1 MQGLSPEHL
10 DGSQPLP
17 TATPEG
23 SPQQGEAA
31 VVTTPQVESTES
43 LEPFRITN
51 TREDFRIRRGERPFV
66 RLNSSGE
73 LVVTSSGSPVGPF
86 PGVEGQDPFWSA
98 GDFRR
103 TLFSP
108 GSPVVSEINPPV
120 FSETETVPVNTT
132 YHFTLP
138 AEMAH
143 LANTTS
149 VPTGFT
155 TAGLPPINTQR
166 TPNVTPTLPPG
177 YHALNALLNASVPT
191 PPQTP
196 SGTPGGPSFHGHPIP
211 GFIPTLPQFPSG
223 NPNPSG
229 TIPSITPNLQI
240 PVGGQGGTIQFPL
253 TGHNPITTQPTIG
266 TQLPVG
272 TPPTIGGPTPPFGQ
286 NIPPALAQYW
296 NQMLQNLPQTTGGQ
310 QPVPTIGQPY
320 PGIPNPIWG
329 QGQNAQTQ
337 VPTQTQGYNPWN
349 YYPLQPPPNQPGSS
363 HYGQTAYG
371 PTGLPTGLPPQSH
384 QYPQVNRQLP
394 FLATLDLPDLSR
406 ILNDPIRHSPQ
417 WPAIPAKLP
426 SDIPKFDGKVGEDPN
441 NHVMTFHLW
450 CSSNSLMDD
459 SIRLRLFQRTLTG
472 SAAKWYIELPRGFF
486 SDFNTLAMDFLTHYQ
501 LPIRYDTGTEI
512 LTSFKQ
518 TKGTHISDHIHE
530 WRRRRRLIKLEL
542 PDQLLAEWFTKSFVN
557 EIGKDI
563 AMGGV
568 VTEEQAIS
576 RAQYLDLVYSQTGTL
591 YDLLPELPRPGTS
604 STSTTPAA
612 SHAADGVIG
621 TAQAHSHSVSS
632 TTPKSTSSNVQN
644 APSPATPTG
653 KTSEVNV
660 VQSTPDG
667 KNKSKKGRGKNKE
680 GKNNNQT
687 EQTKNTPVEDR
698 DKRKPRYPCLICG
711 DDHYTKDCP
720 RRAEVTKFLQGTPNH
735 LHRQSC
741 PNPSRLNNRLSWS
754 SMTNHLLLR
763 HHMF

>member
-1 MQGLSPEHL
+1 
-10 DGSQPLP
+10 
-17 TATPEG
+17 
-23 SPQQGEAA
+23 
-31 VVTTPQVESTES
+31 
-43 LEPFRITN
+43 
-51 TREDFRIRRGERPFV
+51 
-66 RLNSSGE
+66 
-73 LVVTSSGSPVGPF
+73 
-86 PGVEGQDPFWSA
+86 
-98 GDFRR
+98 
-103 TLFSP
+103 
-108 GSPVVSEINPPV
+108 
-120 FSETETVPVNTT
+120 
-132 YHFTLP
+132 
-138 AEMAH
+138 
-143 LANTTS
+143 
-149 VPTGFT
+149 
-155 TAGLPPINTQR
+155 
-166 TPNVTPTLPPG
+166 
-177 YHALNALLNASVPT
+177 
-191 PPQTP
+191 
-196 SGTPGGPSFHGHPIP
+196 
-211 GFIPTLPQFPSG
+211 
-223 NPNPSG
+223 
-229 TIPSITPNLQI
+229 
-240 PVGGQGGTIQFPL
+240 
-253 TGHNPITTQPTIG
+253 
-266 TQLPVG
+266 
-272 TPPTIGGPTPPFGQ
+272 
-286 NIPPALAQYW
+286 
-296 NQMLQNLPQTTGGQ
+296 
-310 QPVPTIGQPY
+310 
-320 PGIPNPIWG
+320 
-329 QGQNAQTQ
+329 
-337 VPTQTQGYNPWN
+337 
-349 YYPLQPPPNQPGSS
+349 
-363 HYGQTAYG
+363 
-371 PTGLPTGLPPQSH
+371 
-384 QYPQVNRQLP
+384 VNRQLP

-591 YDLLPELPRPGTS
+591 YNLLPELPRPGTS

-621 TAQAHSHSVSS
+621 TTHTHSHSVSS

-660 VQSTPDG
+660 VQSTPTG

-687 EQTKNTPVEDR
+687 EQPKNTPVEDR

-720 RRAEVTKFLQGTPNH
+720 RRAEVTKFLQGTPKPSTPAVLSQPFPSQQQAQLVIHDQPSTSTTSYVLMCTGDSKKITLHSRLEPKTILHLRRRLTIHLLLWYNP
-735 LHRQSC
+735 LHRLHLQTVLFISNDRALIQFC
-741 PNPSRLNNRLSWS
+741 DHPRKVLLRNRLSILMLVRPRTIALSKIWPK
-754 SMTNHLLLR
+754 HLQRCLPLKSFSLVL
-763 HHMF
+763 HNEGLC